1 MERTNRAKLKI
12 VAVAGG
18 IAALAGCQ
26 TPPKAPPPPPPA
38 PVQQAEII
46 PPRPIPPGGAA
57 YVMAIPQPGVD
68 GTRQTV
74 NYGLSADERAWHFR
88 AAWNVAAL
96 NCLDSEHQPILDG
109 YKAML
114 KNHSKALTALNTR
127 VDQAYR
133 KVHGGTAA
141 GRTARDKKMT
151 TVYNYFALPPARGEF
166 CQAAMSVAQASLA
179 SPKTDLLQF
188 AGVYFPLFEQP
199 FENFFLAYEDY
210 QRRSADWD
218 ARYGARYGASQPGYV
233 AVQQARAGSVVD
245 AGGGNPALTTL
256 QAIDGGSTTVDPLT
270 GLAVP
275 VLPVNPGQESTPIV
289 QPLPTTRTPGQ

>member
-12 VAVAGG
+12 VAVAMGV
-18 IAALAGCQ
+18 AALAGCQ
-26 TPPKAPPPPPPA
+26 TPTKAPPPPPA
-38 PVQQAEII
+38 PPKQQAEII

-57 YVMAIPQPGVD
+57 YVMSIPALGSDGV
-68 GTRQTV
+68 RQTV
-74 NYGLSADERAWHFR
+74 NAGLSADERAWNFR

-96 NCLDSEHQPILDG
+96 NCLDAEHQPILDG

-114 KNHSKALTALNTR
+114 KNHAKALTAINTR

-133 KVHGGTAA
+133 KAYGSTSA

-166 CQAAMSVAQASLA
+166 CQAAVTVAQASLA
-179 SPKTDLLQF
+179 SPKSDLLQF
-188 AGVYFPLFEQP
+188 AGVYFPILEQP

-218 ARYGARYGASQPGYV
+218 ARYGVRYGASQPGYV
-233 AVQQARAGSVVD
+233 AVHQSRASSLVD

-256 QAIDGGSTTVDPLT
+256 QAIDGGGTSLDPLT
-270 GLAVP
+270 GLPVP
-275 VLPVNPGQESTPIV
+275 VLPVNPGQESTPVV
-289 QPLPTTRTPGQ
+289 QPLPDSRSPGS